1 MQCDYAGLS
10 LPDSQDKERLRLYV
24 LDFPEGK
31 GFLREEM
38 SYSIE
43 RSPSGE
49 TFRTMKP
56 LTIRSPF
63 TGWVNDPVA
72 PIVQIA
78 VREGLKAFCFLPL
91 VRQNRAIGVLVLGRL
106 RDDAFTEDDIHFLGQ
121 IANQKMDI
129 VLGEGVIAR
138 SEEHTSELQSL
149 RHLVCRLLLE

>member
-78 VREGLKAFCFLPL
+78 VREGLKAFCF
-91 VRQNRAIGVLVLGRL
+91 
-106 RDDAFTEDDIHFLGQ
+106 
-121 IANQKMDI
+121 
-129 VLGEGVIAR
+129 R
-138 SEEHTSELQSL
+138 SEEHTSELQSPMY
-149 RHLVCRLLLE
+149 LVCRLLLERQK